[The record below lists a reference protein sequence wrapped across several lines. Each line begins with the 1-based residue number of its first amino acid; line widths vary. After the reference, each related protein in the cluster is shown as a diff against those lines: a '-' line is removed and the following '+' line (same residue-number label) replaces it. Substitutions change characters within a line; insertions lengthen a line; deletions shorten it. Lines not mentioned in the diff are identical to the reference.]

1 MTLRLP
7 HLNDCRFILGVLKI
21 MVSWTF
27 EIEPDD
33 AEVGDPYGP
42 VQKSRSKGSCSALE
56 QLYMVNTWLI
66 YVNIY
71 QLWS

>member
-1 MTLRLP
+1 M
-7 HLNDCRFILGVLKI
+7 
-21 MVSWTF
+21 MSWTF

-66 YVNIY
+66 WAAVKIGKKCNLIFFIGCENQWVY
-71 QLWS
+71 QE